1 MELPLGASAVTRA
14 TRLRPP
20 GTAGPDAARGLPGAP
35 PGADAPPGLEAYR
48 IRVPLQRLRR
58 WIFLGLTAGT
68 TGTGGWL
75 MLGILGAGGV
85 SPLELVILLLFLPTF
100 GWISIPFWNA
110 VIGFLLSFPRR
121 NPLTLARER
130 SPGER
135 RPRIRSRTALVMP
148 AHNEDPATVF
158 GGLTAT
164 LLSLEETGQAERFDL
179 YLLSDSTDPET
190 IRAEERGWAELLA
203 WARHPERL
211 HYRRRE
217 TNAGRKPGN
226 LADFCERWG
235 DLYEFMIV
243 LDADS
248 VMSGASI
255 LDLVAIMEAN
265 PQAGLV
271 QTVPLPARQETFFG
285 RVLQFAAALHAPLQ
299 ATGQSFWHGDA
310 SNYWGH
316 NAILRLRPFI
326 EHGRLPVLRGRPPL
340 GGPLLSHDFV
350 EAALLRRAGWAV
362 YLAPWIRG
370 SYEEVPGNVPD
381 FAARDRRWTQGSLQ
395 HLRLLGG
402 GGFHAL
408 SRLHFLLGAMGHA
421 ASLLWLLILLSA
433 TGYVVLAEA
442 GRAAALTRP
451 EPLLSAWAGSLAGP
465 PLSLLAVTAVLLFLP
480 KALAL
485 LIALLRERALY
496 GGGARLVASWL
507 LEMLFAVI
515 FAPLMM
521 LYHTRFIGSVVLGR
535 DVPWDGR
542 TRGGGEVAW
551 RRAARE
557 ACWITGTGLAW
568 AGVTLRASAS
578 FFLWLT
584 PIFAGPLLALPLIRW
599 TGSRRLGRLT
609 REAGLLLVPSETGGD
624 APWARSPGG
633 GGRPG
638 GSVAGGGERPLPGHV
653 SQRRGAAR

>member
-1 MELPLGASAVTRA
+1 MELPLGGSAVTRA
-14 TRLRPP
+14 TRLPP
-20 GTAGPDAARGLPGAP
+20 PVTAGLDEGPGLKGIP
-35 PGADAPPGLEAYR
+35 PGAADTPPGLEAYR
-48 IRVPLQRLRR
+48 MRVPLQRLRR
-58 WIFLGLTAGT
+58 WIFLALTAGT

-85 SPLELVILLLFLPTF
+85 SPLELAILLLFLPTF

-110 VIGFLLSFPRR
+110 VIGFLLALSRR
-121 NPLTLARER
+121 DPLTLARER
-130 SPGER
+130 SSEGR
-135 RPRIRSRTALVMP
+135 GPRIRSRTALVMP
-148 AHNEDPATVF
+148 ARNEDPARVF
-158 GGLTAT
+158 GGLAAT
-164 LLSLEETGQAERFDL
+164 LLSLEETHQAERFDL
-179 YLLSDSTDPET
+179 YLLSDSTDPAA
-190 IRAEERGWAELLA
+190 IRAEERGWAEFLA
-203 WARHPERL
+203 LARRPERL

-226 LADFCERWG
+226 LADFCKRWG
-235 DLYEFMIV
+235 DLHEFMIV

-248 VMSGASI
+248 VMSGEAI
-255 LDLVAIMEAN
+255 LELVAIMEAN
-265 PQAGLV
+265 PRAGLV

-285 RVLQFAAALHAPLQ
+285 RMLQFAAALHAPLQ
-299 ATGQSFWHGDA
+299 AAGQSFWHGDA
-310 SNYWGH
+310 GNYWGH

-326 EHGRLPVLRGRPPL
+326 EHGRLPVLPGRPPL
-340 GGPLLSHDFV
+340 GGPVLSHDFV
-350 EAALLRRAGWAV
+350 EAALLRRAGWDV

-381 FAARDRRWTQGSLQ
+381 VAARDRRWAQGSLQ
-395 HLRLLGG
+395 HLRLLGATG
-402 GGFHAL
+402 LHVL
-408 SRLHFLLGAMGHA
+408 SRLHFLLGAMGYL

-433 TGYVVLAEA
+433 TGYVALAEA

-465 PLSLLAVTAVLLFLP
+465 PLSLLAVTAILLFLP

-485 LIALLRERALY
+485 VIALLRERDLY

-507 LEMLFAVI
+507 LELLFAVI

-521 LYHTRFIGSVVLGR
+521 VYHTRFIGSILLGR

-568 AGVTLRASAS
+568 GAITLAVSMS

-584 PIFAGPLLALPLIRW
+584 PIFAGLLFALPLIRW
-599 TGSRRLGRLT
+599 TSSRGLGRLA
-609 REAGLLLVPSETGGD
+609 REAGLLLVPSETEGD
-624 APWARSPGG
+624 ALWAHTPEGG
-633 GGRPG
+633 
-638 GSVAGGGERPLPGHV
+638 A
-653 SQRRGAAR
+653 

>member
-1 MELPLGASAVTRA
+1 MELPLGASAVTRV
-14 TRLRPP
+14 RRPRSP
-20 GTAGPDAARGLPGAP
+20 KTAGPDEAHGLPGIP
-35 PGADAPPGLEAYR
+35 PGADVPSGLEAYR

-85 SPLELVILLLFLPTF
+85 SPLEIVILLLFLPTF
-100 GWISIPFWNA
+100 GWIAIPFWNA
-110 VIGFLLSFPRR
+110 VIGFLLALARR
-121 NPLTLARER
+121 DPLTLARER
-130 SPGER
+130 STDGR
-135 RPRIRSRTALVMP
+135 GPRVRSRTALVMP
-148 AHNEDPATVF
+148 ARNEEPARVF
-158 GGLTAT
+158 GGLVAT
-164 LLSLEETGQAERFDL
+164 LRSLEETGQAEQFDL

-190 IRAEERGWAELLA
+190 IRAEERGWADFLA
-203 WARHPERL
+203 KARHPERL
-211 HYRRRE
+211 RYRRRE

-248 VMSGASI
+248 VMRGEAI
-255 LDLVAIMEAN
+255 VELALIMEAN

-310 SNYWGH
+310 GNYWGH

-326 EHGRLPVLRGRPPL
+326 QHGRLPVLRGRPPL
-340 GGPLLSHDFV
+340 GGPVLSHDFV

-395 HLRLLGG
+395 HLRLLGARG
-402 GGFHAL
+402 LHAL
-408 SRLHFLLGAMGHA
+408 SRLHFLLGAMGHL

-433 TGYVVLAEA
+433 TGYVALAEA

-451 EPLLSAWAGSLAGP
+451 QPLLSAWAGSLAGP
-465 PLSLLAVTAVLLFLP
+465 PLSLLAVTAILLFLP

-485 LIALLRERALY
+485 LIALLRERELY
-496 GGGARLVASWL
+496 GRGPRLVASWL

-521 LYHTRFIGSVVLGR
+521 LYHTRFIGSILLGR

-542 TRGGGEVAW
+542 TRGGGEVSW

-568 AGVTLRASAS
+568 AAVTLAVSTS

-584 PIFAGPLLALPLIRW
+584 PIFAGLLLALPLIRW
-599 TGSRRLGRLT
+599 TGSRRLGRLA
-609 REAGLLLVPSETGGD
+609 REAGLWLVPSETGGG
-624 APWARSPGG
+624 APWARTPGG
-633 GGRPG
+633 G
-638 GSVAGGGERPLPGHV
+638 A
-653 SQRRGAAR
+653 

>member
-1 MELPLGASAVTRA
+1 MELPLGASTV

-20 GTAGPDAARGLPGAP
+20 KTAGPDAARGLPGMP
-35 PGADAPPGLEAYR
+35 PGADTHQGLEAYR
-48 IRVPLQRLRR
+48 IRVPRQRLRR
-58 WIFLGLTAGT
+58 WIFFGLTAGT

-85 SPLELVILLLFLPTF
+85 SPLEIVILLLFLPTF

-110 VIGFLLSFPRR
+110 VIGFLLALARR
-121 NPLTLARER
+121 DPLTLARER
-130 SPGER
+130 STEGR
-135 RPRIRSRTALVMP
+135 GPRIRSRTALVMP
-148 AHNEDPATVF
+148 ARNEDPARVF

-203 WARHPERL
+203 KTRQPERL
-211 HYRRRE
+211 RYRRRE

-248 VMSGASI
+248 VMTGQAI
-255 LDLVAIMEAN
+255 LELVAIMEAN
-265 PQAGLV
+265 PRAGIV
-271 QTVPLPARQETFFG
+271 QTVPVPALQETLFG
-285 RVLQFAAALHAPLQ
+285 RVLQFAAALHTPLQ

-310 SNYWGH
+310 GNYWGH

-340 GGPLLSHDFV
+340 GGPVLSHDFV
-350 EAALLRRAGWAV
+350 EAAFLRRAGWAV
-362 YLAPWIRG
+362 YLASWIRG
-370 SYEEVPGNVPD
+370 SHEEVPGNVPD
-381 FAARDRRWTQGSLQ
+381 FAARDRRWAQGSLQ
-395 HLRLLGG
+395 HLRLLGARG
-402 GGFHAL
+402 LHTL
-408 SRLHFLLGAMGHA
+408 SRLHFLLGAMGHV

-433 TGYVVLAEA
+433 TGYVALAEA

-451 EPLLSAWAGSLAGP
+451 EPLLSAWAGSLGGP

-485 LIALLRERALY
+485 LIALLRERELY
-496 GGGARLVASWL
+496 GGGGRLLASWF
-507 LEMLFAVI
+507 LELLFAVI

-521 LYHTRFIGSVVLGR
+521 LYHTRFIGSILLGR

-557 ACWITGTGLAW
+557 ASWITGTGIVW
-568 AGVTLRASAS
+568 AAVTLAVSTS

-584 PIFAGPLLALPLIRW
+584 PIFAGLLFALPLIRW
-599 TGSRRLGRLT
+599 TGSRQLGRLA
-609 REAGLLLVPSETGGD
+609 REAGLWLVPSESRDD
-624 APWARSPGG
+624 APWTRTPGG
-633 GGRPG
+633 DP
-638 GSVAGGGERPLPGHV
+638 
-653 SQRRGAAR
+653 